1 MVVFEERGKPEN
13 REKNLSEQRRE
24 LTTNFY
30 LLRSSPGHILGDLGT
45 FLRFFVKEHLHMI
58 WFFGGLCRCHIK
70 FSSSVEVVNTS
81 QTYEFG
87 RCKENIIVF
96 V

>member
-13 REKNLSEQRRE
+13 REKNFSEQRRE

-30 LLRSSPGHILGDLGT
+30 LPRSSPGHILGDLGT

-58 WFFGGLCRCHIK
+58 RFFAGLWRCHIT
-70 FSSSVEVVNTS
+70 FSSSV
-81 QTYEFG
+81 
-87 RCKENIIVF
+87 
-96 V
+96 